1 MPYAFSYHTS
11 CLLDTVIVLCL
22 RMQLLT
28 REIPPEQ
35 TVEMLANITSMEEI
49 QADVVS
55 LAVDIIENLTA
66 DAIKNEKV

>member
-11 CLLDTVIVLCL
+11 CLLDTAIVLCL
-22 RMQLLT
+22 CMQLLT

-35 TVEMLANITSMEEI
+35 TVEMLANVTSMEEI

>member
-1 MPYAFSYHTS
+1 
-11 CLLDTVIVLCL
+11 
-22 RMQLLT
+22 MQLLT

-35 TVEMLANITSMEEI
+35 TVEMLANVTSMEEI

-66 DAIKNEKV
+66 DAIRNEKV